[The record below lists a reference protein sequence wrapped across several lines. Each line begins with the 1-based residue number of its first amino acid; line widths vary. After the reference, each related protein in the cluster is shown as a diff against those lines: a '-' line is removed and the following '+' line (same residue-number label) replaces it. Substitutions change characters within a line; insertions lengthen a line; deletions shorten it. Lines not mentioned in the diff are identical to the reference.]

1 MYTLTKLIIL
11 RGNSGNGKT
20 MAAQYLQQA
29 LSPAS
34 AMLVSQ
40 DVIRLGILNV
50 KDYPGNPS
58 IELIKSICEFG
69 KDKYD
74 YVILEGILGAAKYKT
89 MLLELLSFFKN
100 NAIVYYFDV
109 SFPETLKRNDLR
121 KESQRFSIKLL
132 KKWWLDK
139 NLLNLSDEYR
149 LPENLGKKE
158 IVQRI
163 LKDLK

>member
-1 MYTLTKLIIL
+1 
-11 RGNSGNGKT
+11 
-20 MAAQYLQQA
+20 
-29 LSPAS
+29 
-34 AMLVSQ
+34 
-40 DVIRLGILNV
+40 
-50 KDYPGNPS
+50 
-58 IELIKSICEFG
+58 
-69 KDKYD
+69 
-74 YVILEGILGAAKYKT
+74 